1 MQSGLERVIRAS
13 AAGKSNGEQLLQPET
28 MLRMRTIQPAAKDY
42 GLGLNLSWMPKDGTA
57 PIVRHGGAFRTMAW
71 TDFQTGVVG
80 VLLTQTPSAQVP
92 EWSRLFYPA
101 LEKAGYGRMVN
112 ESPLT
117 ELGR

>member
-1 MQSGLERVIRAS
+1 MKSGLEKVFRAS
-13 AAGKSNGEQLLQPET
+13 AAG
-28 MLRMRTIQPAAKDY
+28 
-42 GLGLNLSWMPKDGTA
+42 
-57 PIVRHGGAFRTMAW
+57 GGAFGTMAW